1 MIDCPRDPFV
11 LRENG
16 RSTREINMKV
26 CKFGGSSMASS
37 DTIKKVAEIIRSDEA
52 RKYIVV
58 SAPGKRFPKDIK
70 ITDSLLN
77 CYQES
82 KKGKSVNELFKP
94 IRERFTEIAVGL
106 GVEKKLDLES
116 IFQAIEEG
124 IASSSSPDFAAAQGE
139 RLSAMLLASYL
150 DYNFVD
156 AKEIVRFSDN
166 GVFNAE
172 YTNDLAQKLLG
183 ARESGVVIP
192 GFYGST
198 SSGRI
203 VTFSRGGSDVSGAI
217 VARAVKAELYENWT
231 DVNGFLTAD
240 PRIVDHPKQI
250 PELSYRELRELSY
263 MGANVLH
270 PESIFPVRKANIPI
284 NIKNTFEPSNPGT
297 MILPGVLS
305 HERLITG
312 IAGKRGFVSIL
323 IEKSMMNNEI
333 GFTRKLLSVLENLNM
348 SFEHLPSGID
358 TMTLILADSEI
369 GNKMQELVGGIR
381 EAVSP
386 DRLEIQSDLAL
397 IATVGHGMAYKPGTA
412 SRLFTAL
419 SRVGVNIKMIDQGS
433 SELNIIVAVKGDD
446 YEKAINAIYEEFI
459 N

>member
-1 MIDCPRDPFV
+1 
-11 LRENG
+11 
-16 RSTREINMKV
+16 MKV

-37 DTIKKVAEIIRSDEA
+37 ETIKRVADIIRSDDS

-58 SAPGKRFPKDIK
+58 SAPGKRFSEDIK
-70 ITDSLLN
+70 ITDSLLKTFA
-77 CYQES
+77 ES
-82 KKGKSVNELFKP
+82 KKGGNIHTLLAP
-94 IRERFTEIAVGL
+94 IKARFAEIAAGL
-106 GVEKKLDLES
+106 AVEDKVDVNGLFAE
-116 IFQAIEEG
+116 IEEG
-124 IASSSSPDFAAAQGE
+124 IVASSIPDFAAAQGE
-139 RLSAMLLASYL
+139 RLSAMLLAAYL
-150 DYNFVD
+150 GYEFVD
-156 AKEIVRFSDN
+156 AKEIIRFSDN
-166 GVFNAE
+166 GAFNAE
-172 YTNDLAQKLLG
+172 YTNDIAHRHLAEKIN
-183 ARESGVVIP
+183 GVVIP

-198 SSGRI
+198 SIGQIR
-203 VTFSRGGSDVSGAI
+203 TFSRGGSDVSGAI
-217 VARAVKAELYENWT
+217 VARAVKAEIYENWT

-240 PRIVDHPKQI
+240 PRIVDHPRTI
-250 PELSYRELRELSY
+250 SELSYRELRELSY

-284 NIKNTFEPSNPGT
+284 NIKNTFEPENPGT
-297 MILPGVLS
+297 MILPDVQQ
-305 HERLITG
+305 HDRLITG
-312 IAGKRGFVSIL
+312 IAGRKGFVSIL

-358 TMTLILADSEI
+358 TMTLIISDSEI
-369 GNKMQELVGGIR
+369 GGKLQELIGGIR

-386 DRLEIQSDLAL
+386 DRLEIQGDLAL

-433 SELNIIVAVKGDD
+433 SEMNIIVAVKGDD

>member
-1 MIDCPRDPFV
+1 
-11 LRENG
+11 
-16 RSTREINMKV
+16 MKV
-26 CKFGGSSMASS
+26 CKFGGSSMASGE
-37 DTIKKVAEIIRSDEA
+37 TIKKVADIIRSDEK

-58 SAPGKRFPKDIK
+58 SAPGKRFKEDIK

-77 CYQES
+77 AYAEC
-82 KKGKSVNELFKP
+82 KKGKKLSSLLQP
-94 IRERFTEIAVGL
+94 IFDRFN
-106 GVEKKLDLES
+106 
-116 IFQAIEEG
+116 G
-124 IASSSSPDFAAAQGE
+124 IAKDLGIEDKVDLAAVFEEIEAGVVASPIPDYAAAQGE
-139 RLSAMLLASYL
+139 RLSAMLLAAYL
-150 DYNFVD
+150 GYEFLD
-156 AKEIVRFSDN
+156 AREIIRFADN
-166 GVFNAE
+166 GQFNAE
-172 YTNDLAQKLLG
+172 YTNDLARKRLQDVTT
-183 ARESGVVIP
+183 GVVIP

-198 SSGRI
+198 SSGQIR
-203 VTFSRGGSDVSGAI
+203 TFSRGGSDVTGAI
-217 VARAVKAELYENWT
+217 IARAVKAEIYENWT

-240 PRIVDHPKQI
+240 PRIVENPKPI

-284 NIKNTFEPSNPGT
+284 NIKNTFDPENPGT
-297 MILPGVLS
+297 MILPGVLQ

-312 IAGKRGFVSIL
+312 IAGKKGFVSIL

-358 TMTLILADSEI
+358 TMTLIIADTEI
-369 GNKMQELVGGIR
+369 GGKLQDLVGGIR

-433 SELNIIVAVKGDD
+433 SELNIIVAVSGED

>member
-1 MIDCPRDPFV
+1 
-11 LRENG
+11 
-16 RSTREINMKV
+16 MKV
-26 CKFGGSSMASS
+26 CKFGGSSMASGE
-37 DTIKKVAEIIRSDEA
+37 TIKRVAEIVRSDED
-52 RKYIVV
+52 RNFVVV

-77 CYQES
+77 AYAES
-82 KKGKSVNELFKP
+82 RKGQSLSALLAP
-94 IRERFTEIAVGL
+94 IRERFVGIAKDL
-106 GVEKKLDLES
+106 GIEDKVDLES
-116 IFQAIEEG
+116 IFIEIEAG
-124 IASSSSPDFAAAQGE
+124 IAASPIPDYAAAQGE
-139 RLSAMLLASYL
+139 RLSAMLLAAYL
-150 DYNFVD
+150 GFEFVD
-156 AKEIVRFSDN
+156 AREIVRFADN
-166 GVFNAE
+166 GQFNAE
-172 YTNDLAQKLLG
+172 YTNDV
-183 ARESGVVIP
+183 ARKILSAKEGGVVIP

-198 SSGRI
+198 SGGQIR
-203 VTFSRGGSDVSGAI
+203 TFSRGGSDVTGAI
-217 VARAVKAELYENWT
+217 IARAVKADLYENWT

-240 PRIVDHPKQI
+240 PRIVENPKPI

-284 NIKNTFEPSNPGT
+284 NIKNTFEPTNPGT
-297 MILPGVLS
+297 MILPSVVQ
-305 HERLITG
+305 HDRLITG
-312 IAGKRGFVSIL
+312 IAGKKGFVSIL

-333 GFTRKLLSVLENLNM
+333 GFTRKLLSVLENLNI

-358 TMTLILADSEI
+358 TMTLILADTEI
-369 GNKMQELVGGIR
+369 GGKMQELVGGIR

-397 IATVGHGMAYKPGTA
+397 VATVGHGMAYKPGTA

-433 SELNIIVAVKGDD
+433 SEMNIIVAVSGDD

>member
-1 MIDCPRDPFV
+1 
-11 LRENG
+11 
-16 RSTREINMKV
+16 MKV
-26 CKFGGSSMASS
+26 CKFGGSSMASGE
-37 DTIKKVAEIIRSDEA
+37 TIKKVADIIRSDER

-58 SAPGKRFPKDIK
+58 SAPGKRFKEDIK

-77 CYQES
+77 AYAEC
-82 KKGKSVNELFKP
+82 KKGKKLSSLLQP
-94 IRERFTEIAVGL
+94 IFDRFN
-106 GVEKKLDLES
+106 
-116 IFQAIEEG
+116 G
-124 IASSSSPDFAAAQGE
+124 IAKDLGIEDKVDLAAVFEEIEAGVVASPIPDYAAAQGE
-139 RLSAMLLASYL
+139 RLSAMLLAAYL
-150 DYNFVD
+150 GYEFLD
-156 AKEIVRFSDN
+156 AREIIRFADN
-166 GVFNAE
+166 GQFNAE
-172 YTNDLAQKLLG
+172 YTNDLARKRLQDVTT
-183 ARESGVVIP
+183 GVVIP

-198 SSGRI
+198 SSGQIR
-203 VTFSRGGSDVSGAI
+203 TFSRGGSDVTGAI
-217 VARAVKAELYENWT
+217 IARAVKAEIYENWT

-240 PRIVDHPKQI
+240 PRIVENPKPI

-284 NIKNTFEPSNPGT
+284 NIKNTFDPENPGT
-297 MILPGVLS
+297 MILPGVLQ

-312 IAGKRGFVSIL
+312 IAGKKGFVSIL

-358 TMTLILADSEI
+358 TMTLIIADTEI
-369 GNKMQELVGGIR
+369 GGKLQDLVGGIR

-433 SELNIIVAVKGDD
+433 SELNIIVAVSGED

>member
-1 MIDCPRDPFV
+1 
-11 LRENG
+11 
-16 RSTREINMKV
+16 MKV
-26 CKFGGSSMASS
+26 CKFGGSSMASAE
-37 DTIKKVAEIIRSDEA
+37 TIRRVAEIIRSDEQ

-58 SAPGKRFPKDIK
+58 SAPGKRFKEDIK

-77 CYQES
+77 AYAEC
-82 KKGKSVNELFKP
+82 KKGKPLSALLKP
-94 IRERFTEIAVGL
+94 VFERF
-106 GVEKKLDLES
+106 S
-116 IFQAIEEG
+116 G
-124 IASSSSPDFAAAQGE
+124 IAKDLGIEDKVDLASVFQEIEAGVVASPIPDYAAAQGE
-139 RLSAMLLASYL
+139 RLSAMLLAAYL
-150 DYNFVD
+150 GYEFLD
-156 AKEIVRFSDN
+156 AREIIRFADN
-166 GVFNAE
+166 GQFNAE
-172 YTNDLAQKLLG
+172 YTNDLARKRL
-183 ARESGVVIP
+183 ADKTKGVVIP

-198 SSGRI
+198 SSGQIR
-203 VTFSRGGSDVSGAI
+203 TFSRGGSDVTGAI
-217 VARAVKAELYENWT
+217 IARAVKAEIYENWT

-240 PRIVDHPKQI
+240 PRIVENPKPI

-284 NIKNTFEPSNPGT
+284 NIKNTFDPENPGT
-297 MILPGVLS
+297 MILPGVLQ
-305 HERLITG
+305 HDRLITG
-312 IAGKRGFVSIL
+312 IAGKKGFVSIL

-358 TMTLILADSEI
+358 TMTLIIADTEI
-369 GNKMQELVGGIR
+369 GGKLQELVGGIR

-433 SELNIIVAVKGDD
+433 SELNIIVAVSGED

>member
-1 MIDCPRDPFV
+1 
-11 LRENG
+11 
-16 RSTREINMKV
+16 MKV
-26 CKFGGSSMASS
+26 CKFGGSSMASG
-37 DTIKKVAEIIRSDEA
+37 DTIKRVADIIRSDA
-52 RKYIVV
+52 DRRYVVV
-58 SAPGKRFPKDIK
+58 SAPGKRFKEDIK

-77 CYQES
+77 AYQES
-82 KKGKSVNELFKP
+82 RKGKPLAGLLKP
-94 IRERFTEIAVGL
+94 IFDRFIGIAEDL
-106 GVEKKLDLES
+106 GIKDKIDLDG
-116 IFQAIEEG
+116 IFGEIEEG
-124 IASSSSPDFAAAQGE
+124 VAASPIPDYAAAQGE
-139 RLSAMLLASYL
+139 RLSAMLLAAYL
-150 DYNFVD
+150 GYEFVD
-156 AKEIVRFSDN
+156 AREIVRFSDN
-166 GVFNAE
+166 GQFNAE
-172 YTNDLAQKLLG
+172 YTNDLARKRLL
-183 ARESGVVIP
+183 EKTTGVVIP
-192 GFYGST
+192 GFYGAT
-198 SSGRI
+198 SAGMIR
-203 VTFSRGGSDVSGAI
+203 TFSRGGSDVSGAI
-217 VARAVKAELYENWT
+217 VARAVKAEIYENWT

-240 PRIVDHPKQI
+240 PRIVENPKPI

-284 NIKNTFEPSNPGT
+284 NIKNTFDPTNPGT
-297 MILPGVLS
+297 MIQPGVLQ
-305 HERLITG
+305 HDRLITG
-312 IAGKRGFVSIL
+312 IAGKKGFVSVL

-358 TMTLILADSEI
+358 TMTLIIADTEI
-369 GNKMQELVGGIR
+369 GGKMQDLVGGIR

-433 SELNIIVAVKGDD
+433 SELNIIVAVAGED

>member
-1 MIDCPRDPFV
+1 
-11 LRENG
+11 
-16 RSTREINMKV
+16 MKV

-37 DTIKKVAEIIRSDEA
+37 ETIKKVAAVIRSDDS

-58 SAPGKRFPKDIK
+58 SAPGKRFSGDIK

-77 CYQES
+77 TFAES
-82 KKGKSVNELFKP
+82 KKGGNIHALLAP
-94 IRERFTEIAVGL
+94 IKARFVEIAEGL
-106 GVEKKLDLES
+106 EVQDKVDLES
-116 IFQAIEEG
+116 IFKEIEAG
-124 IASSSSPDFAAAQGE
+124 IAASSIPDYAAAQGE
-139 RLSAMLLASYL
+139 RLSAMLLAAYL
-150 DYNFVD
+150 GFEFVD
-156 AKEIVRFSDN
+156 AKEVVRFSDN
-166 GVFNAE
+166 GSFNAE
-172 YTNDLAQKLLG
+172 YTNDVARKHLLAK
-183 ARESGVVIP
+183 ESGVVMP

-198 SSGRI
+198 SVGQIR
-203 VTFSRGGSDVSGAI
+203 TFSRGGSDVSGAI
-217 VARAVKAELYENWT
+217 VARAVKADIYENWT

-240 PRIVDHPKQI
+240 PRIVENPRKI

-284 NIKNTFEPSNPGT
+284 NIRNTFEPENPGT
-297 MILPGVLS
+297 MILPGVIQ
-305 HERLITG
+305 HDRLITG
-312 IAGKRGFVSIL
+312 IAGKKGFVSIL

-358 TMTLILADSEI
+358 TMNLILSGSEI
-369 GNKMQELVGGIR
+369 GGKLQELIGGIR

-386 DRLEIQSDLAL
+386 DRVEVQSDLAL
-397 IATVGHGMAYKPGTA
+397 IATVGHGMAYRPGTA

-419 SRVGVNIKMIDQGS
+419 SRAGVNIKMIDQGS
-433 SELNIIVAVKGDD
+433 SEMNIIVAVKGDD
-446 YEKAINAIYEEFI
+446 YERAINAIYEEFI

>member
-1 MIDCPRDPFV
+1 
-11 LRENG
+11 
-16 RSTREINMKV
+16 MKA
-26 CKFGGSSMASS
+26 CKFGGSSMASGE
-37 DTIKKVAEIIRSDEA
+37 TIKRVANIIRSDA
-52 RKYIVV
+52 DRKYVVV
-58 SAPGKRFPKDIK
+58 SAPGKRFAKDIK

-77 CYQES
+77 AYAES
-82 KKGKSVNELFKP
+82 KKGGDIALLLAP
-94 IRERFTEIAVGL
+94 IKERF
-106 GVEKKLDLES
+106 
-116 IFQAIEEG
+116 EG
-124 IASSSSPDFAAAQGE
+124 IAKDLAIEDKVDLASIFAEIEKGIARSPIPDFAAAQGE
-139 RLSAMLLASYL
+139 RLSAMLLAAYL
-150 DYNFVD
+150 DFTFVD
-156 AKEIVRFSDN
+156 AKEIVRFADN
-166 GVFNAE
+166 GQFNAE
-172 YTNDLAQKLLG
+172 YTNDLVRKKLLAIEG
-183 ARESGVVIP
+183 GVVIP

-198 SSGRI
+198 SDGQIR
-203 VTFSRGGSDVSGAI
+203 TFSRGGSDVSGAI
-217 VARAVKAELYENWT
+217 VARAVKAEVYENWT

-240 PRIVDHPKQI
+240 PRIVENPKAI

-284 NIKNTFEPSNPGT
+284 NIKNTFEPENPGT
-297 MILPGVLS
+297 MILPGVLQ
-305 HERLITG
+305 HDRLITG
-312 IAGKRGFVSIL
+312 IAGKKGFVSIL

-333 GFTRKLLSVLENLNM
+333 GFTRKLLSVLENLNI

-358 TMTLILADSEI
+358 TMTLILADTEI
-369 GNKMQELVGGIR
+369 GGKMQELVGGIR

-433 SELNIIVAVKGDD
+433 SEMNIIVAVSGED

>member
-1 MIDCPRDPFV
+1 
-11 LRENG
+11 
-16 RSTREINMKV
+16 MKV
-26 CKFGGSSMASS
+26 CKFGGSSMASGE
-37 DTIKKVAEIIRSDEA
+37 TIKKVADIIRSDKD

-58 SAPGKRFPKDIK
+58 SAPGKRFKEDIK
-70 ITDSLLN
+70 ITDSLLTA
-77 CYQES
+77 YSES
-82 KKGKSVNELFKP
+82 KKGKRLADLLKP
-94 IRERFTEIAVGL
+94 VFDRFI
-106 GVEKKLDLES
+106 
-116 IFQAIEEG
+116 G
-124 IASSSSPDFAAAQGE
+124 IAKDLGIDGKVDLDSVFNEIEQGIIASPIPDYAASQGE
-139 RLSAMLLASYL
+139 RLSAMLLAAYL
-150 DYNFVD
+150 GYEFLD
-156 AKEIVRFSDN
+156 AREIIRFADN
-166 GVFNAE
+166 GQFNAE
-172 YTNDLAQKLLG
+172 YTNDLARKRL
-183 ARESGVVIP
+183 ADKVDGVVIP

-198 SSGRI
+198 SSGQIR
-203 VTFSRGGSDVSGAI
+203 TFSRGGSDVSGAI
-217 VARAVKAELYENWT
+217 IARAVKAEIYENWT

-240 PRIVDHPKQI
+240 PRIVENPKPI

-284 NIKNTFEPSNPGT
+284 NIKNTFDPANPGT
-297 MILPGVLS
+297 MILPGVLQ
-305 HERLITG
+305 HDRLITG
-312 IAGKRGFVSIL
+312 IAGKKGFVSIL

-358 TMTLILADSEI
+358 TMTLIIADTEI
-369 GNKMQELVGGIR
+369 GGKLQELVGGIR

-433 SELNIIVAVKGDD
+433 SELNIIVAVAGDD

>member
-1 MIDCPRDPFV
+1 
-11 LRENG
+11 
-16 RSTREINMKV
+16 MKV

-37 DTIKKVAEIIRSDEA
+37 DTIKKVADIIRSDSE

-58 SAPGKRFPKDIK
+58 SAPGKRHAKDIK
-70 ITDSLLN
+70 ITDSLLTAFA
-77 CYQES
+77 ES
-82 KKGKSVNELFKP
+82 KKGGNVKALLAP
-94 IRERFTEIAVGL
+94 IKERFTEIAAGL
-106 GVEKKLDLES
+106 GISDKVDLET
-116 IFQAIEEG
+116 IFEEIEEG
-124 IASSSSPDFAAAQGE
+124 IAASPIADYAAAQGE
-139 RLSAMLLASYL
+139 RLSAMLLAAYL
-150 DYNFVD
+150 DYAFVD
-156 AKEIVRFSDN
+156 AKEIIRFSDN
-166 GVFNAE
+166 GAFNAE
-172 YTNDLAQKLLG
+172 YTNDIARRHLLKK
-183 ARESGVVIP
+183 EYVVIP

-198 SSGRI
+198 SVGQIR
-203 VTFSRGGSDVSGAI
+203 TFSRGGSDVTGAI
-217 VARAVKAELYENWT
+217 VARAVKADLYENWT

-240 PRIVDHPKQI
+240 PRIVDHPRKI

-284 NIKNTFEPSNPGT
+284 NIRNTFDPEDSGT
-297 MILPGVLS
+297 MILPGVLQ
-305 HERLITG
+305 HDRLITG
-312 IAGKRGFVSIL
+312 IAGKKGFVSIL

-333 GFTRKLLSVLENLNM
+333 GFTRRLLSVLENLNM

-369 GNKMQELVGGIR
+369 GGKMQELIGGIR

-386 DRLEIQSDLAL
+386 DRLEVQSDLAL

-446 YEKAINAIYEEFI
+446 YERAINAIYEEFI

>member
-1 MIDCPRDPFV
+1 
-11 LRENG
+11 
-16 RSTREINMKV
+16 MKV

-37 DTIKKVAEIIRSDEA
+37 ETIKKVAAIIRSDDT

-58 SAPGKRFPKDIK
+58 SAPGKRFPTDIK

-77 CYQES
+77 AFAES
-82 KKGKSVNELFKP
+82 KKGGNVHALLAP
-94 IRERFTEIAVGL
+94 IKERFVEIAQGL
-106 GVEKKLDLES
+106 DVQGKVDLDG
-116 IFQAIEEG
+116 IFKEIEEG
-124 IASSSSPDFAAAQGE
+124 IVSSSIPDFAAAQGE
-139 RLSAMLLASYL
+139 RLSAMLLAAYL
-150 DYNFVD
+150 GFEFVD
-156 AKEIVRFSDN
+156 AKEVIRFSDN
-166 GVFNAE
+166 GTFNAE
-172 YTNDLAQKLLG
+172 YTNDIARRHLLANVTG
-183 ARESGVVIP
+183 IVMP

-198 SSGRI
+198 SVGQIR
-203 VTFSRGGSDVSGAI
+203 TFSRGGSDVSGAI
-217 VARAVKAELYENWT
+217 VARAVKAEIYENWT
-231 DVNGFLTAD
+231 DVSGFLTAD
-240 PRIVDHPKQI
+240 PRIVENPRKI

-284 NIKNTFEPSNPGT
+284 NIKNTFEPENPGT
-297 MILPGVLS
+297 MILPGVLQ
-305 HERLITG
+305 HDRLITG
-312 IAGKRGFVSIL
+312 IAGKKGFVSIL

-358 TMTLILADSEI
+358 TMNLILSGSEI
-369 GNKMQELVGGIR
+369 GGKLQDLIGGIR

-386 DRLEIQSDLAL
+386 DRVEVQSDLAL

-419 SRVGVNIKMIDQGS
+419 SRAGVNIKMIDQGS

-446 YEKAINAIYEEFI
+446 YERAINAIYEEFI

>member
-1 MIDCPRDPFV
+1 
-11 LRENG
+11 
-16 RSTREINMKV
+16 MKV
-26 CKFGGSSMASS
+26 CKFGGTSMASGE
-37 DTIKKVAEIIRSDEA
+37 TIKKVAEIVRSDA
-52 RKYIVV
+52 DRKFVVV
-58 SAPGKRFPKDIK
+58 SAPGKRFKEDIK

-77 CYQES
+77 AYAEC
-82 KKGKSVNELFKP
+82 KKGKALSKLLAP
-94 IRERFTEIAVGL
+94 IFDRFIGIAADL
-106 GVEKKLDLES
+106 GIEETVDLQS
-116 IFQAIEEG
+116 IFKEIEQG
-124 IASSSSPDFAAAQGE
+124 IIASPIPDYAAAQGE
-139 RLSAMLLASYL
+139 RLSAMLLAAYL
-150 DYNFVD
+150 GYEFVD
-156 AKEIVRFSDN
+156 AREIIRFADN

-172 YTNDLAQKLLG
+172 YTNDLARKRLSDKQ
-183 ARESGVVIP
+183 SGVVIP

-198 SSGRI
+198 SGGQVR
-203 VTFSRGGSDVSGAI
+203 TFSRGGSDVTGAI
-217 VARAVKAELYENWT
+217 IARAVKADIYENWT

-240 PRIVDHPKQI
+240 PRIVDNPKPI

-284 NIKNTFEPSNPGT
+284 NIKNTFDPKNPGT
-297 MILPGVLS
+297 MILPGLLQ
-305 HERLITG
+305 HDRLITG
-312 IAGKRGFVSIL
+312 IAGKKGFVSIL

-369 GNKMQELVGGIR
+369 GNKLQELVGGIR

-433 SELNIIVAVKGDD
+433 SEMNIIVAVSGEE

>member
-1 MIDCPRDPFV
+1 
-11 LRENG
+11 
-16 RSTREINMKV
+16 MKV
-26 CKFGGSSMASS
+26 CKFGGTSMASAE
-37 DTIKKVAEIIRSDEA
+37 TIKRVAEIVRSDA
-52 RKYIVV
+52 DRRFVVV

-77 CYQES
+77 AYAES
-82 KKGKSVNELFKP
+82 KKGGDLTKLLAP
-94 IRERFTEIAVGL
+94 IRERF
-106 GVEKKLDLES
+106 
-116 IFQAIEEG
+116 EG
-124 IASSSSPDFAAAQGE
+124 IAHDLAIEDKVDLAALFAEIEKGIAKSPIPDYAAAQGE
-139 RLSAMLLASYL
+139 RLSATLLAAYMGAT
-150 DYNFVD
+150 FVD
-156 AKEIVRFSDN
+156 AKQIVRFADN
-166 GVFNAE
+166 GQFNAE
-172 YTNDLAQKLLG
+172 YTNDLARKALLAEG
-183 ARESGVVIP
+183 SLVVIP

-198 SSGRI
+198 SNGQIR
-203 VTFSRGGSDVSGAI
+203 TFSRGGSDVTGAI
-217 VARAVKAELYENWT
+217 VARAVKADLYENWT

-240 PRIVDHPKQI
+240 PRIVENPKPI

-284 NIKNTFEPSNPGT
+284 NIKNTFEPQNPGT
-297 MILPGVLS
+297 MILPGVIQ
-305 HERLITG
+305 HDRLITG
-312 IAGKRGFVSIL
+312 IAGKKGFVSIL

-333 GFTRKLLSVLENLNM
+333 GFTRKLLSVLENLNI

-358 TMTLILADSEI
+358 TMTLILADTEI
-369 GNKMQELVGGIR
+369 GGKMQELVGGIR

-433 SELNIIVAVKGDD
+433 SEMNIIVAVSGED

>member
-1 MIDCPRDPFV
+1 
-11 LRENG
+11 
-16 RSTREINMKV
+16 MKV
-26 CKFGGSSMASS
+26 CKFGGSSMASGE
-37 DTIKKVAEIIRSDEA
+37 TIKKVADIIRSDER

-58 SAPGKRFPKDIK
+58 SAPGKRFKEDIK

-77 CYQES
+77 AYAEC
-82 KKGKSVNELFKP
+82 KKGKKLSSLLQP
-94 IRERFTEIAVGL
+94 IFDRFN
-106 GVEKKLDLES
+106 
-116 IFQAIEEG
+116 G
-124 IASSSSPDFAAAQGE
+124 IAKDLGIEDKVDLAAVFEEIEAGVVASPIPDYAAAQGE
-139 RLSAMLLASYL
+139 RLSAMLLAAFLGYE
-150 DYNFVD
+150 FVD
-156 AKEIVRFSDN
+156 AREIVRFADN
-166 GVFNAE
+166 GQFNSE
-172 YTNDLAQKLLG
+172 YTNDLARKKLLG
-183 ARESGVVIP
+183 KEGGVVIP

-198 SSGRI
+198 SGGQIR
-203 VTFSRGGSDVSGAI
+203 TFSRGGSDVSGAI
-217 VARAVKAELYENWT
+217 VARAVKADIYENWT

-240 PRIVDHPKQI
+240 PRIVEHPKPI

-284 NIKNTFEPSNPGT
+284 NIKNTFDPSNPGT
-297 MILPGVLS
+297 MILPGAL
-305 HERLITG
+305 HHDRLITG
-312 IAGKRGFVSIL
+312 IAGKKGFVSIL

-358 TMTLILADSEI
+358 TMTLIIADTEI
-369 GNKMQELVGGIR
+369 GSKMQELVGGIR

-433 SELNIIVAVKGDD
+433 SELNIIVAVSGED

>member
-1 MIDCPRDPFV
+1 
-11 LRENG
+11 
-16 RSTREINMKV
+16 MKV
-26 CKFGGSSMASS
+26 CKFGGSSMASGE
-37 DTIKKVAEIIRSDEA
+37 TVKRVAEIIRSDEA
-52 RKYIVV
+52 RKYVVV
-58 SAPGKRFPKDIK
+58 SAPGKRFKEDIK

-77 CYQES
+77 AYHES
-82 KKGKSVNELFKP
+82 RKGTSLDKLLKP
-94 IRERFTEIAVGL
+94 IFDRFVGIAEDLGISDKVDLAAVFRE
-106 GVEKKLDLES
+106 
-116 IFQAIEEG
+116 IEEG
-124 IASSSSPDFAAAQGE
+124 IASSPIPDYAASQGE
-139 RLSAMLLASYL
+139 RLSAMLLAAYL
-150 DYNFVD
+150 GYEFID
-156 AKEIVRFSDN
+156 AREIVRFAED
-166 GVFNAE
+166 GQFNAE
-172 YTNDLAQKLLG
+172 YTNDLARKRL
-183 ARESGVVIP
+183 ADVTTGVVIP

-198 SSGRI
+198 SSGMIR
-203 VTFSRGGSDVSGAI
+203 TFSRGGSDVTGSI
-217 VARAVKAELYENWT
+217 VARAVKAEIYENWT

-240 PRIVDHPKQI
+240 PRIVENPKPI

-284 NIKNTFEPSNPGT
+284 NIKNTFEPENPGT
-297 MILPGVLS
+297 MILPNVIQ
-305 HERLITG
+305 HDRLITG
-312 IAGKRGFVSIL
+312 IAGKKGFVSIL

-333 GFTRKLLSVLENLNM
+333 GFTRKLLSVLENLNI

-358 TMTLILADSEI
+358 TMTLILADTEI
-369 GNKMQELVGGIR
+369 GGKMQELVGGIR

-433 SELNIIVAVKGDD
+433 SEMNIIVAVSGED

>member
-1 MIDCPRDPFV
+1 
-11 LRENG
+11 
-16 RSTREINMKV
+16 MKV
-26 CKFGGSSMASS
+26 CKFGGSSMASGE
-37 DTIKKVAEIIRSDEA
+37 TIKKVADIIRSDKD

-58 SAPGKRFPKDIK
+58 SAPGKRFKEDIK
-70 ITDSLLN
+70 ITDSLLTA
-77 CYQES
+77 YSES
-82 KKGKSVNELFKP
+82 KKGK
-94 IRERFTEIAVGL
+94 
-106 GVEKKLDLES
+106 
-116 IFQAIEEG
+116 
-124 IASSSSPDFAAAQGE
+124 
-139 RLSAMLLASYL
+139 RLA
-150 DYNFVD
+150 DKVD
-156 AKEIVRFSDN
+156 
-166 GVFNAE
+166 
-172 YTNDLAQKLLG
+172 
-183 ARESGVVIP
+183 GVVIP

-198 SSGRI
+198 SSGQIR
-203 VTFSRGGSDVSGAI
+203 TFSRGGSDVSGAI
-217 VARAVKAELYENWT
+217 IARAVKAEIYENWT

-240 PRIVDHPKQI
+240 PRIVENPKPI

-284 NIKNTFEPSNPGT
+284 NIKNTFDPTNPGT
-297 MILPGVLS
+297 MILPGVLQ

-312 IAGKRGFVSIL
+312 IAGKKGFVSIL

-358 TMTLILADSEI
+358 TMTLIIADTEI
-369 GNKMQELVGGIR
+369 GGKLQELVGGIR

-433 SELNIIVAVKGDD
+433 SELNIIVAVAGDD

>member
-1 MIDCPRDPFV
+1 
-11 LRENG
+11 
-16 RSTREINMKV
+16 MKV

-37 DTIKKVAEIIRSDEA
+37 ETIKKVAAIIRSDDS

-58 SAPGKRFPKDIK
+58 SAPGKRFSDDIK

-77 CYQES
+77 AFAEC
-82 KKGKSVNELFKP
+82 KKGGNIHDLLAPVKA
-94 IRERFTEIAVGL
+94 RFVEIAEGL
-106 GVEKKLDLES
+106 GVQDKVDLDG
-116 IFQAIEEG
+116 IFKDIEEG
-124 IASSSSPDFAAAQGE
+124 VVASAIPDFAAAQGE
-139 RLSAMLLASYL
+139 RLSAMLLAAYL
-150 DYNFVD
+150 GFEFVD
-156 AKEIVRFSDN
+156 AREIVRFSDS

-172 YTNDLAQKLLG
+172 YTNDIARRHLLSKEG
-183 ARESGVVIP
+183 GVVMP

-198 SSGRI
+198 SVGQIR
-203 VTFSRGGSDVSGAI
+203 TFSRGGSDVSGAI
-217 VARAVKAELYENWT
+217 VARAVKADIYENWT

-240 PRIVDHPKQI
+240 PRIVENPRKI

-284 NIKNTFEPSNPGT
+284 NIKNTFEPDDPGT
-297 MILPGVLS
+297 MILPGVLQ
-305 HERLITG
+305 HDRLITG
-312 IAGKRGFVSIL
+312 IAGKKGFVSIL

-333 GFTRKLLSVLENLNM
+333 GFTRKLLSVLEDLNM

-358 TMTLILADSEI
+358 TMNLILSGSEV
-369 GNKMQELVGGIR
+369 GNKLQELIGGIR

-386 DRLEIQSDLAL
+386 DRVEVQSDLAL

-446 YEKAINAIYEEFI
+446 YERAINAIYEEFI

>member
-1 MIDCPRDPFV
+1 
-11 LRENG
+11 
-16 RSTREINMKV
+16 MKV
-26 CKFGGSSMASS
+26 CKFGGTSMASAE
-37 DTIKKVAEIIRSDEA
+37 TIKRVAEIVRSDA
-52 RKYIVV
+52 DRRFVVV

-77 CYQES
+77 AYSES
-82 KKGKSVNELFKP
+82 KKGGDLTKLLAP
-94 IRERFTEIAVGL
+94 IRERF
-106 GVEKKLDLES
+106 
-116 IFQAIEEG
+116 EG
-124 IASSSSPDFAAAQGE
+124 IAHDLAIEDKVDLAALFTEIEKGIAKSPIPDYAAAQGE
-139 RLSAMLLASYL
+139 RLSATLLAAYMGAT
-150 DYNFVD
+150 FVD
-156 AKEIVRFSDN
+156 AKKIVRFADN
-166 GVFNAE
+166 GQFNAE
-172 YTNDLAQKLLG
+172 YTNDLARKALLAEG
-183 ARESGVVIP
+183 SLVVIP

-198 SSGRI
+198 SNGQIR
-203 VTFSRGGSDVSGAI
+203 TFSRGGSDVTGAI
-217 VARAVKAELYENWT
+217 VARAVKADLYENWT

-240 PRIVDHPKQI
+240 PRIVENPKPI

-284 NIKNTFEPSNPGT
+284 NIKNTFEPQNPGT
-297 MILPGVLS
+297 MILPGVIQ
-305 HERLITG
+305 HDRLITG
-312 IAGKRGFVSIL
+312 IAGKKGFVSIL

-333 GFTRKLLSVLENLNM
+333 GFTRKLLSVLENLNI

-358 TMTLILADSEI
+358 TMTLILADTEI
-369 GNKMQELVGGIR
+369 GGKMQELVGGIR

-433 SELNIIVAVKGDD
+433 SEMNIIVAVSGED

>member
-1 MIDCPRDPFV
+1 
-11 LRENG
+11 
-16 RSTREINMKV
+16 MKV
-26 CKFGGSSMASS
+26 CKFGGSSMASAE
-37 DTIKKVAEIIRSDEA
+37 TIRRVAEIIRSDSD
-52 RKYIVV
+52 RRYVVV
-58 SAPGKRFPKDIK
+58 SAPGKRFSADIK
-70 ITDSLLN
+70 ITDSLLTA
-77 CYQES
+77 YAES
-82 KKGKSVNELFKP
+82 RKGGALRALLAP
-94 IRERFTEIAVGL
+94 IRERF
-106 GVEKKLDLES
+106 
-116 IFQAIEEG
+116 EG
-124 IASSSSPDFAAAQGE
+124 IAKDLGVAEKVDLAALFAEIESGIAASPIPDYAAAQGE
-139 RLSAMLLASYL
+139 RLSAMLLAAFM
-150 DYNFVD
+150 DAVFVD
-156 AKEIVRFSDN
+156 AKDIIRFADN
-166 GVFNAE
+166 GTFNAE
-172 YTNDLAQKLLG
+172 YTNDVARKRLLA
-183 ARESGVVIP
+183 ESSLVVIP

-198 SSGRI
+198 SAGQIR
-203 VTFSRGGSDVSGAI
+203 TFSRGGSDVTGAI
-217 VARAVKAELYENWT
+217 VARAVKADLYENWT

-240 PRIVDHPKQI
+240 PRIVDHPKPI

-284 NIKNTFEPSNPGT
+284 NIKNTFEPTNPGT
-297 MILPGVLS
+297 MILPGAL
-305 HERLITG
+305 HHDRLITG
-312 IAGKRGFVSIL
+312 IAGKKGFVSVL

-358 TMTLILADSEI
+358 TMTLILADTEI
-369 GNKMQELVGGIR
+369 GGKMQELVGGIR

-433 SELNIIVAVKGDD
+433 SELNIIVAVAGED

>member
-1 MIDCPRDPFV
+1 
-11 LRENG
+11 
-16 RSTREINMKV
+16 MKV
-26 CKFGGSSMASS
+26 CKFGGSSMASGE
-37 DTIKKVAEIIRSDEA
+37 TIKRVASIIRADA
-52 RKYIVV
+52 DRKYIVV
-58 SAPGKRFPKDIK
+58 SAPGKRFAKDIK

-77 CYQES
+77 AYAES
-82 KKGKSVNELFKP
+82 RKGTPLKSLLAP
-94 IRERFTEIAVGL
+94 IRERFEGIAKDL
-106 GVEKKLDLES
+106 GVEEKINLS
-116 IFQAIEEG
+116 AIFTEIEQG
-124 IASSSSPDFAAAQGE
+124 IAASPIPDFAAAQGE
-139 RLSAMLLASYL
+139 RLSAMMLAAYL
-150 DYNFVD
+150 GFAFVD
-156 AKEIVRFSDN
+156 AREIVRFADN
-166 GVFNAE
+166 GQFNAE
-172 YTNDLAQKLLG
+172 YTNDI
-183 ARESGVVIP
+183 ARKYLSKKEGGVVIP

-198 SSGRI
+198 SGGQIR
-203 VTFSRGGSDVSGAI
+203 TFSRGGSDVTGAI
-217 VARAVKAELYENWT
+217 IARAVKADIYENWT

-240 PRIVDHPKQI
+240 PRIVENPKPI

-284 NIKNTFEPSNPGT
+284 NIKNTFEPENPGT
-297 MILPGVLS
+297 MILPGVL
-305 HERLITG
+305 HHDRLITG
-312 IAGKRGFVSIL
+312 IAGKKGFVSIL

-358 TMTLILADSEI
+358 TMTLILADTEI
-369 GNKMQELVGGIR
+369 GGKMQELVGGIR

-386 DRLEIQSDLAL
+386 DRVEIQSDLAL

-433 SELNIIVAVKGDD
+433 SELNIIVAVSGED

>member
-1 MIDCPRDPFV
+1 
-11 LRENG
+11 
-16 RSTREINMKV
+16 MKA
-26 CKFGGSSMASS
+26 CKFGGSSMASGE
-37 DTIKKVAEIIRSDEA
+37 TIKRVAEIIRSDAE
-52 RKYIVV
+52 RKYVVV
-58 SAPGKRFPKDIK
+58 SAPGKRFAKDIK

-77 CYQES
+77 AYAES
-82 KKGKSVNELFKP
+82 KQGKDLSLLLAP
-94 IRERFTEIAVGL
+94 IKERF
-106 GVEKKLDLES
+106 
-116 IFQAIEEG
+116 EG
-124 IASSSSPDFAAAQGE
+124 IAKDLAIEDKVDLTSIFAEIEKGILRSPIADYAAAQGE
-139 RLSAMLLASYL
+139 RLSAMLLAAYL
-150 DYNFVD
+150 GYKFVD
-156 AKEIVRFSDN
+156 AKEIVRFADN
-166 GVFNAE
+166 GQFNAE
-172 YTNDLAQKLLG
+172 YTNDLVRKKLLS
-183 ARESGVVIP
+183 EKNGVVIP

-198 SSGRI
+198 SDGQIR
-203 VTFSRGGSDVSGAI
+203 TFSRGGSDVSGAI
-217 VARAVKAELYENWT
+217 VARAIKADIYENWT

-240 PRIVDHPKQI
+240 PRIVENPKPI

-284 NIKNTFEPSNPGT
+284 NIRNTFQPENPGT
-297 MILPGVLS
+297 MILPGVLQ
-305 HERLITG
+305 HDRLITG
-312 IAGKRGFVSIL
+312 IAGKKGFVSIL

-358 TMTLILADSEI
+358 TMTLILSDTEI
-369 GNKMQELVGGIR
+369 GGKLQELVGGIR

-397 IATVGHGMAYKPGTA
+397 VATVGHGMAYKPGTA

-433 SELNIIVAVKGDD
+433 SEMNIIVAVSGED

>member
-1 MIDCPRDPFV
+1 
-11 LRENG
+11 
-16 RSTREINMKV
+16 MKV
-26 CKFGGSSMASS
+26 CKFGGSSMASGE
-37 DTIKKVAEIIRSDEA
+37 TIGKVAEIIRSDAE

-58 SAPGKRFPKDIK
+58 SAPGKRFPQDIK

-77 CYQES
+77 AYAES
-82 KKGKSVNELFKP
+82 RKGKELKGLLAP
-94 IRERFTEIAVGL
+94 IFERFTGIAHDL
-106 GVEKKLDLES
+106 GVEEKVNLKE
-116 IFQAIEEG
+116 IFSEIEKG
-124 IASSSSPDFAAAQGE
+124 IVASPIPDYAAAQGE
-139 RLSAMLLASYL
+139 RLSAMLLAAFLGYE
-150 DYNFVD
+150 FVD
-156 AKEIVRFSDN
+156 AREIVRFADN
-166 GVFNAE
+166 GQFNSE
-172 YTNDLAQKLLG
+172 YTNDLARKKLLG
-183 ARESGVVIP
+183 KEGGVVIP

-198 SSGRI
+198 SGGQIR
-203 VTFSRGGSDVSGAI
+203 TFSRGGSDVSGAI
-217 VARAVKAELYENWT
+217 VARAVKADIYENWT

-240 PRIVDHPKQI
+240 PRIVEKPKPI

-284 NIKNTFEPSNPGT
+284 NIKNTFDPSNPGT
-297 MILPGVLS
+297 MILPGAL
-305 HERLITG
+305 HHDRLITG
-312 IAGKRGFVSIL
+312 IAGKKGFVSIL

-358 TMTLILADSEI
+358 TMTLIIADTEI
-369 GNKMQELVGGIR
+369 GSKMQELVGGIR

-433 SELNIIVAVKGDD
+433 SELNIIVAVSGED

>member
-1 MIDCPRDPFV
+1 
-11 LRENG
+11 
-16 RSTREINMKV
+16 MKV
-26 CKFGGSSMASS
+26 CKFGGSSMASGE
-37 DTIKKVAEIIRSDEA
+37 TIKKVAEIIRSDA
-52 RKYIVV
+52 DRKYIVV
-58 SAPGKRFPKDIK
+58 SAPGKRFKEDIK

-77 CYQES
+77 AFAEC
-82 KKGKSVNELFKP
+82 KKGKPLGALLKP
-94 IRERFTEIAVGL
+94 IFERFT
-106 GVEKKLDLES
+106 
-116 IFQAIEEG
+116 G
-124 IASSSSPDFAAAQGE
+124 IANDLGIQDKVDLNAVFEEIEQGIVASPIPDYAASQGE
-139 RLSAMLLASYL
+139 RLSAMLLAAYL
-150 DYNFVD
+150 GFEFVD
-156 AKEIVRFSDN
+156 AREIIRFADN
-166 GVFNAE
+166 GTFNAE
-172 YTNDLAQKLLG
+172 YTNDLARKRL
-183 ARESGVVIP
+183 AEKTEGVVIP

-198 SSGRI
+198 SGGQIR
-203 VTFSRGGSDVSGAI
+203 TFSRGGSDVSGAI
-217 VARAVKAELYENWT
+217 IARAVKAEIYENWT

-240 PRIVDHPKQI
+240 PRIVENPKPI

-284 NIKNTFEPSNPGT
+284 NIKNTFDPTNPGT
-297 MILPGVLS
+297 MILPGVLQ
-305 HERLITG
+305 HDRLITG
-312 IAGKRGFVSIL
+312 IAGKKGFVSIL

-358 TMTLILADSEI
+358 TMTLIIADTEI
-369 GNKMQELVGGIR
+369 GGKLQDLVGGIR

-433 SELNIIVAVKGDD
+433 SELNIIVAVAGGD
-446 YEKAINAIYEEFI
+446 YEKAINAIYDEFI

>member
-1 MIDCPRDPFV
+1 
-11 LRENG
+11 
-16 RSTREINMKV
+16 MKV
-26 CKFGGSSMASS
+26 CKFGGSSMASGE
-37 DTIKKVAEIIRSDEA
+37 TIGKVAEIIRSDAE

-58 SAPGKRFPKDIK
+58 SAPGKRFPQDIK

-77 CYQES
+77 AYAES
-82 KKGKSVNELFKP
+82 RKGKELKGLLAP
-94 IRERFTEIAVGL
+94 IFERFTGIAHDL
-106 GVEKKLDLES
+106 GVEEKVNLKE
-116 IFQAIEEG
+116 IFSEIEEG
-124 IASSSSPDFAAAQGE
+124 IVASPIPDYAAAQGE
-139 RLSAMLLASYL
+139 RLSAMLLAAFLGYE
-150 DYNFVD
+150 FVD
-156 AKEIVRFSDN
+156 AREIVRFADN
-166 GVFNAE
+166 GQFNSE
-172 YTNDLAQKLLG
+172 YTNDLARKKLLG
-183 ARESGVVIP
+183 KEGGVVIP

-198 SSGRI
+198 SGGQIR
-203 VTFSRGGSDVSGAI
+203 TFSRGGSDVSGAI
-217 VARAVKAELYENWT
+217 VARAVKADIYENWT

-240 PRIVDHPKQI
+240 PRIVEHPKPI

-284 NIKNTFEPSNPGT
+284 NIKNTFDPSNPGT
-297 MILPGVLS
+297 MILPGAL
-305 HERLITG
+305 HHDRLITG
-312 IAGKRGFVSIL
+312 IAGKKGFVSIL

-358 TMTLILADSEI
+358 TMTLIIADTEI
-369 GNKMQELVGGIR
+369 GSKMQELVGGIR

-433 SELNIIVAVKGDD
+433 SELNIIVAVSGED

>member
-1 MIDCPRDPFV
+1 
-11 LRENG
+11 
-16 RSTREINMKV
+16 MKV
-26 CKFGGSSMASS
+26 CKFGGSSMASGE
-37 DTIKKVAEIIRSDEA
+37 TIKRVAEIVRSDEK
-52 RKYIVV
+52 RKYVVV
-58 SAPGKRFPKDIK
+58 SAPGKRFKEDIK

-77 CYQES
+77 AYRES
-82 KKGKSVNELFKP
+82 RKGTSL
-94 IRERFTEIAVGL
+94 
-106 GVEKKLDLES
+106 KKLLQP
-116 IFQAIEEG
+116 IFDRFIG
-124 IASSSSPDFAAAQGE
+124 IAEDLGISGKVDLPAIFEEIETGIAASPIPDYAAAQGE
-139 RLSAMLLASYL
+139 RLSAMLLATYL
-150 DYNFVD
+150 GYEFVD
-156 AKEIVRFSDN
+156 AREIVRFAED
-166 GVFNAE
+166 GQFNAE
-172 YTNDLAQKLLG
+172 YTNDLARKRL
-183 ARESGVVIP
+183 ADKVSGVVIP

-198 SSGRI
+198 SSGMIR
-203 VTFSRGGSDVSGAI
+203 TFSRGGSDVTGAI
-217 VARAVKAELYENWT
+217 VARAIKAEIYENWT

-240 PRIVDHPKQI
+240 PRIVENPKPI

-270 PESIFPVRKANIPI
+270 PESIFPVKKANIPI
-284 NIKNTFEPSNPGT
+284 NIKNTFEPANPGT
-297 MILPGVLS
+297 MILPNVIQ
-305 HERLITG
+305 HDRLITG
-312 IAGKRGFVSIL
+312 IAGTKGFVSIL

-333 GFTRKLLSVLENLNM
+333 GFTRKLLSVLENLDM

-358 TMTLILADSEI
+358 TMTLIISDSEI
-369 GNKMQELVGGIR
+369 GGKMQELVGGIR

-433 SELNIIVAVKGDD
+433 SEMNIIVAVSGED

>member
-1 MIDCPRDPFV
+1 
-11 LRENG
+11 
-16 RSTREINMKV
+16 
-26 CKFGGSSMASS
+26 
-37 DTIKKVAEIIRSDEA
+37 
-52 RKYIVV
+52 
-58 SAPGKRFPKDIK
+58 
-70 ITDSLLN
+70 
-77 CYQES
+77 
-82 KKGKSVNELFKP
+82 
-94 IRERFTEIAVGL
+94 
-106 GVEKKLDLES
+106 
-116 IFQAIEEG
+116 
-124 IASSSSPDFAAAQGE
+124 
-139 RLSAMLLASYL
+139 
-150 DYNFVD
+150 
-156 AKEIVRFSDN
+156 
-166 GVFNAE
+166 
-172 YTNDLAQKLLG
+172 
-183 ARESGVVIP
+183 VVIP

-198 SSGRI
+198 SNGQIR
-203 VTFSRGGSDVSGAI
+203 TFSRGGSDVTGAI
-217 VARAVKAELYENWT
+217 VARAVKADLYENWT

-240 PRIVDHPKQI
+240 PRIVENPKPI

-284 NIKNTFEPSNPGT
+284 NIKNTFEPQNPGT
-297 MILPGVLS
+297 MILPGVIQ
-305 HERLITG
+305 HDRLITG
-312 IAGKRGFVSIL
+312 IAGKKGFVSIL

-333 GFTRKLLSVLENLNM
+333 GFTRKLLSVLENLNI

-358 TMTLILADSEI
+358 TMTLILADTEI
-369 GNKMQELVGGIR
+369 GGKMQELVGGIR

-433 SELNIIVAVKGDD
+433 SEMNIIVAVSGED

>member
-1 MIDCPRDPFV
+1 
-11 LRENG
+11 
-16 RSTREINMKV
+16 MKV
-26 CKFGGSSMASS
+26 CKFGGSSMASGE
-37 DTIKKVAEIIRSDEA
+37 TVKRVAEIIRSDDA

-58 SAPGKRFPKDIK
+58 SAPGKRFKEDIK

-77 CYQES
+77 AYRES
-82 KKGKSVNELFKP
+82 RKGTPLAGLLQP
-94 IRERFTEIAVGL
+94 IFDRFV
-106 GVEKKLDLES
+106 
-116 IFQAIEEG
+116 G
-124 IASSSSPDFAAAQGE
+124 IADDLGISDKVDLPAVFREIKDGIALSPIPDYAAAQGE
-139 RLSAMLLASYL
+139 RLSAMLLAAYL
-150 DYNFVD
+150 GYEFVD
-156 AKEIVRFSDN
+156 AREIVRFAED
-166 GVFNAE
+166 GQFNAE
-172 YTNDLAQKLLG
+172 YTNDI
-183 ARESGVVIP
+183 ARKRLSENASGVVIP

-198 SSGRI
+198 SSGMIR
-203 VTFSRGGSDVSGAI
+203 TFSRGGSDVSGAI
-217 VARAVKAELYENWT
+217 VARAIKADIYENWT

-240 PRIVDHPKQI
+240 PRIVENPKPI

-284 NIKNTFEPSNPGT
+284 NIKNTFEPENPGT
-297 MILPGVLS
+297 MILPGVLQ
-305 HERLITG
+305 HDRLITG
-312 IAGKRGFVSIL
+312 IAGKKGFVSIL

-358 TMTLILADSEI
+358 TMTLIIADTEI
-369 GNKMQELVGGIR
+369 GGKMQELIGGIR

-433 SELNIIVAVKGDD
+433 SELNIIVAVSGED

>member
-1 MIDCPRDPFV
+1 
-11 LRENG
+11 
-16 RSTREINMKV
+16 MKV
-26 CKFGGSSMASS
+26 CKFGGTSMASAE
-37 DTIKKVAEIIRSDEA
+37 TIKRVAEIVRSDA
-52 RKYIVV
+52 DRRFVVV

-77 CYQES
+77 AYSES
-82 KKGKSVNELFKP
+82 KKGGDLKALLAP
-94 IRERFTEIAVGL
+94 IRERF
-106 GVEKKLDLES
+106 
-116 IFQAIEEG
+116 EG
-124 IASSSSPDFAAAQGE
+124 IAHDLAIEDKVDLAALFAEIEKGIAKSPIPDYAAAQGE
-139 RLSAMLLASYL
+139 RLSATLLAAYMGAT
-150 DYNFVD
+150 FVD
-156 AKEIVRFSDN
+156 AKKIVRFADN
-166 GVFNAE
+166 GQFNAE
-172 YTNDLAQKLLG
+172 YTNDLARKALLAEG
-183 ARESGVVIP
+183 SLVVIP

-198 SSGRI
+198 SNGQIR
-203 VTFSRGGSDVSGAI
+203 TFSRGGSDVTGAI
-217 VARAVKAELYENWT
+217 IARAVKADLYENWT

-240 PRIVDHPKQI
+240 PRIVENPKPI

-284 NIKNTFEPSNPGT
+284 NIKNTFEPQNPGT
-297 MILPGVLS
+297 MILPGVIQ
-305 HERLITG
+305 HDRLITG
-312 IAGKRGFVSIL
+312 IAGKKGFVSIL

-333 GFTRKLLSVLENLNM
+333 GFTRKLLSVLENLNI

-358 TMTLILADSEI
+358 TMTLILADTEI
-369 GNKMQELVGGIR
+369 GGKMQELVGGIR

-433 SELNIIVAVKGDD
+433 SEMNIIVAVSGED

>member
-1 MIDCPRDPFV
+1 
-11 LRENG
+11 
-16 RSTREINMKV
+16 MKV
-26 CKFGGSSMASS
+26 CKFGGSSMASGE
-37 DTIKKVAEIIRSDEA
+37 TIKRVAEIVRSDED
-52 RKYIVV
+52 RKFVVV

-77 CYQES
+77 AYAES
-82 KKGKSVNELFKP
+82 RKGQSLSALLAP
-94 IRERFTEIAVGL
+94 IRERFVGIAKDLGIEDKVDLDSIFTEIEA
-106 GVEKKLDLES
+106 
-116 IFQAIEEG
+116 G
-124 IASSSSPDFAAAQGE
+124 IAASPIPDYAAAQGE
-139 RLSAMLLASYL
+139 RLSAMLLAAYL
-150 DYNFVD
+150 GFEFVD
-156 AKEIVRFSDN
+156 AREIVRFADN
-166 GVFNAE
+166 GQFNAE
-172 YTNDLAQKLLG
+172 YTNDV
-183 ARESGVVIP
+183 ARKILSAKEGGVVIP

-198 SSGRI
+198 SGGQIR
-203 VTFSRGGSDVSGAI
+203 TFSRGGSDVTGAI
-217 VARAVKAELYENWT
+217 IARAVKADLYENWT

-240 PRIVDHPKQI
+240 PRIVENPKPI

-284 NIKNTFEPSNPGT
+284 NIKNTFEPTNPGT
-297 MILPGVLS
+297 MILPSVVQ
-305 HERLITG
+305 HDRLITG
-312 IAGKRGFVSIL
+312 IAGKKGFVSIL

-333 GFTRKLLSVLENLNM
+333 GFTRKLLSVLENLNI

-358 TMTLILADSEI
+358 TMTLILADTEI
-369 GNKMQELVGGIR
+369 GGKMQELVGGIR

-397 IATVGHGMAYKPGTA
+397 VATVGHGMAYKPGTA

-433 SELNIIVAVKGDD
+433 SEMNIIVAVSGED

>member
-1 MIDCPRDPFV
+1 
-11 LRENG
+11 
-16 RSTREINMKV
+16 MKV
-26 CKFGGSSMASS
+26 CKFGGSSMASAE
-37 DTIKKVAEIIRSDEA
+37 TIRRVAEIIRSDED
-52 RKYIVV
+52 RRYVVV
-58 SAPGKRFPKDIK
+58 SAPGKRFSADIK

-77 CYQES
+77 AYAES
-82 KKGKSVNELFKP
+82 RKGGALRDLLTP
-94 IRERFTEIAVGL
+94 IRERFEGIAR
-106 GVEKKLDLES
+106 DLEIEDKVDLS
-116 IFQAIEEG
+116 ALFKEIEEG
-124 IASSSSPDFAAAQGE
+124 IAVSPIPDYAAAQGE
-139 RLSAMLLASYL
+139 RLSAMLLAAYL
-150 DYNFVD
+150 GCTFID
-156 AKEIVRFSDN
+156 AKEIIRFADN
-166 GVFNAE
+166 GQFNAE
-172 YTNDLAQKLLG
+172 YTNDVARKRLAAEPSL
-183 ARESGVVIP
+183 VVIP

-198 SSGRI
+198 SAGQIR
-203 VTFSRGGSDVSGAI
+203 TFSRGGSDVTGAI
-217 VARAVKAELYENWT
+217 IARAVKAELYENWT

-240 PRIVDHPKQI
+240 PRIVDHPKPI

-284 NIKNTFEPSNPGT
+284 NIRNTFEPTNPGT
-297 MILPGVLS
+297 MILPGVLQ
-305 HERLITG
+305 HDRLITG
-312 IAGKRGFVSIL
+312 IAGKKGFVSIL

-358 TMTLILADSEI
+358 TMTLILADTEI
-369 GNKMQELVGGIR
+369 GGKLQELVGGIR

-433 SELNIIVAVKGDD
+433 SELNIIVAVAGED
-446 YEKAINAIYEEFI
+446 YEKAINAIYDEFI